1 MSLYYPLR
9 ISQSSLRRPYACSF
23 PRTSLRYVSINS
35 AIGHGIRASQNLDE
49 RRESYE
55 KRRRPRFGDTP
66 FKSRNT
72 RNKVEDHDKFSPLDF
87 DELQPARRGD
97 FSGLPQEYQ
106 RHRSQNSRKSREE
119 NNSNGPTLRFGDW
132 SRKENILYRPDSSRI
147 SNHVSKFGAR
157 GRLRGDRVGRE
168 AKPVEFDPDEFVRT
182 GTFAP
187 WQRDPESEEPE
198 RPKRRRGANVH
209 RYTDAMPERAKEFS
223 KPPSHIPFTH
233 AASEFVF
240 GIRNVEAAVRCGTRT
255 LYKLY
260 MYMTKDEPLNPRKI
274 ALRKLAL
281 SKNIQVKMVFGYW
294 DTLFGKLSGARSHN
308 GVVLEASPL
317 PKTPTLA
324 LRPFALGDDTFGL
337 ELAPQSREEAAVN
350 GTKDRFP
357 LIRPFHQQHA
367 RYPIVLLLSGIT
379 DTGNVGAIIR
389 SAYYLGVD
397 AIVFAGPNC
406 APLNPATIRT
416 SVGAAENMNILSVRN
431 EVDFI
436 QRSRANGWRFYHAD
450 AVSPAATYADSGSI
464 HSNQPTATT
473 SAPGKGEGVIDYQF
487 PINQAPSVIM
497 LGSEALGLSSH
508 IKSHAD
514 AVVSIPAA
522 RYSYMGDWSDPAGVD
537 SLNVAV
543 AAAVLIQMFMNGPV
557 GLGPVRTGIKPIP
570 KKDVFLKEKDVH
582 SS

>member
-1 MSLYYPLR
+1 MSLYSPLR
-9 ISQSSLRRPYACSF
+9 IVQSSLRRPYDCSS

-35 AIGHGIRASQNLDE
+35 AIGYGIRASQSLDD
-49 RRESYE
+49 RRESYD
-55 KRRRPRFGDTP
+55 KRRRPRSGDTP
-66 FKSRNT
+66 FKSRNI
-72 RNKVEDHDKFSPLDF
+72 RNKDENHDKFSPSDF

-97 FSGLPQEYQ
+97 FSGLPREYQ
-106 RHRSQNSRKSREE
+106 RHRSQNLRRSREE
-119 NNSNGPTLRFGDW
+119 NIP
-132 SRKENILYRPDSSRI
+132 YRPDSSRI

-157 GRLRGDRVGRE
+157 GGLRGDRVGRE

-187 WQRDPESEEPE
+187 WQLDPESEK
-198 RPKRRRGANVH
+198 PKRFKRVRGANAH
-209 RYTDAMPERAKEFS
+209 RYTDEMPERAKEFS

-240 GIRNVEAAVRCGTRT
+240 GIRNVEAAVRCGTRK

-260 MYMTKDEPLNPRKI
+260 MYMTKDEPLSPRKI

-294 DTLFGKLSGARSHN
+294 DTLFGKLSGARAHN
-308 GVVLEASPL
+308 GVLIEASPL

-324 LRPFALGDDTFGL
+324 LKPFALGDDTFGL

-357 LIRPFHQQHA
+357 LIRPFHQQHT

-416 SVGAAENMNILSVRN
+416 SVGAAENMNFLSVRN

-557 GLGPVRTGIKPIP
+557 GLGPVRTGFKPIP
-570 KKDVFLKEKDVH
+570 KKDILKKEEKDVH